1 MGSVQKDDAGR
12 VAQKKK
18 MIQADE
24 KLLRAIQFFS
34 LFMTVVFTGGGW
46 YIVNSMEFALSVLV
60 GGILING
67 SFLLLKRDTEKIL
80 NQIAASSAGEV
91 QSVQRLERIRFIFKF
106 YAKITVLGLLL
117 YSAST
122 RMQLDMIGVVLGLS
136 TVMLSVIV
144 VVLGAG
150 RKFYSI
156 QSVRGV

>member
-1 MGSVQKDDAGR
+1 
-12 VAQKKK
+12 

-34 LFMTVVFTGGGW
+34 ILMTVVFTVGGW
-46 YIVNSMEFALSVLV
+46 YINSLEFALSVLV
-60 GGILING
+60 GGILVNG

-80 NQIAASSAGEV
+80 NRIAASDAGEV
-91 QSVQRLERIRFIFKF
+91 QSVQRMEQIRFIFKF

-117 YSAST
+117 YAASS
-122 RMQLDMIGVVLGLS
+122 RMQLDMIGVALGLS
-136 TVMLSVIV
+136 TVMLSVII

-150 RKFYSI
+150 RKIYSI